1 MVPNKTVLKYS
12 NLQSAL
18 IHNRLYLLSAKITYF
33 FLIHLA

>member
-33 FLIHLA
+33 VLIHLA